1 MLDLQPAIGRRKASH
16 GRFGLALAGGGPLG
30 AFYEIGCLHAIEEA
44 FDGFQLTDLEMYVGV
59 SSGAMIAAG
68 LANGFDTADMG
79 LVFIHNA
86 SNEMKFSPALFLM
99 PAFREY
105 ARRIAGA
112 PGMLADIARVFPATL
127 ELAA

>member
-1 MLDLQPAIGRRKASH
+1 MLDLQLARGRKRESH

-44 FDGFQLTDLEMYVGV
+44 LDGFELTGLEMYVGV

-86 SNEMKFSPALFLM
+86 SNEMKFSPALRSIKSLSES
-99 PAFREY
+99 PPPRL
-105 ARRIAGA
+105 IS
-112 PGMLADIARVFPATL
+112 IARNLLTGLSFPVFQP
-127 ELAA
+127 E

>member
-1 MLDLQPAIGRRKASH
+1 MLDLQPATGPRRESH

-44 FDGFQLTDLEMYVGV
+44 FDGFRLTDLEMYVGV
-59 SSGAMIAAG
+59 SSGSMIAAG

-86 SNEMKFSPALFLM
+86 SSEMQ
-99 PAFREY
+99 
-105 ARRIAGA
+105 ARIGQR
-112 PGMLADIARVFPATL
+112 
-127 ELAA
+127 

>member
-30 AFYEIGCLHAIEEA
+30 AFYEVGCLHAIEEA
-44 FDGFQLTDLEMYVGV
+44 FDGFQLTELEMDVGV

-105 ARRIAGA
+105 ARRIAA
-112 PGMLADIARVFPATL
+112 VFVICDGL
-127 ELAA
+127 VWE